1 LITFGDFWLLLVVF
15 CCWAVPWRWLEVFL
29 LVRGVW
35 GGKNLYLMNRSLC
48 SGVQVAKVTVA
59 VNKNELK
66 LVLDKLDTVKLELLR
81 LRAMLLPVEEASEEE
96 KREIEAARVE
106 IAKGSKISLD
116 DLVKELC

>member
-1 LITFGDFWLLLVVF
+1 
-15 CCWAVPWRWLEVFL
+15 
-29 LVRGVW
+29 
-35 GGKNLYLMNRSLC
+35 
-48 SGVQVAKVTVA
+48 VAKVTVA
-59 VNKNELK
+59 VSKNELK

-96 KREIEAARVE
+96 KREIEAARIE